1 MIAYGQSLLQ
11 CLFLQ
16 DDHLLNPSKT
26 TKIAFGTF
34 WYSIWDINK
43 YLLIAGS
50 IMNLFLLKYTQC
62 PVECNEALS

>member
-11 CLFLQ
+11 CLILQ

-26 TKIAFGTF
+26 TKTF

-50 IMNLFLLKYTQC
+50 LMNLFLLKYMQC
-62 PVECNEALS
+62 PVECNEGLS